1 MTTIS
6 VKEKRFTADRLL
18 PACWYLTVFSAPF
31 GDCLLRI
38 ELPIGG
44 HFSLFRGMILLT
56 CAVYLVHLLCRRE
69 NPFRGLSRPEKWFAV
84 LAVCMLIYGLASVL
98 WSVSLGAWFSK
109 LFTMCQM
116 FALVFLF
123 LKLCRDPKVMRVTMW
138 IMGLTVLIT
147 ALGGLAELWHGPYFD
162 TPYRDYSYVFFNKAF
177 YAPIFTFYNPNGL
190 TVYLLFSLECL
201 YLYMAHVWQEPAG
214 TRDKRLLWAL
224 TAGMSLTVF
233 LCCAAGGRLSLL
245 AIPVILLG
253 LALWLLL
260 RYKRGLWIFAAL
272 ALTLSFVY
280 VGENYL
286 QVKYQAEQT
295 AIEIRQLFE
304 KPEQPT
310 PEQPT
315 PEQPIPDDPTPL
327 PPEKNTHGT
336 LYTLTPSVKDTSA
349 YESLSQSDGVR
360 VTLLK
365 DCVQMIRES
374 HGLGI
379 GLGNVE
385 PRLREM
391 DNSGGIY
398 AAHCF
403 IMEVLAE
410 FGIFAFLPLLALG
423 LSILRALW
431 LEFYAALRARDKKRM
446 AMPLLLF
453 FTAIAYAPLSTA
465 NSSSWGIQAMWLYL
479 AVLLFYSGRL
489 SEENRGKT
497 SHLTDIVP

>member
-1 MTTIS
+1 MTTVS
-6 VKEKRFTADRLL
+6 AQAKRFTLDRLL
-18 PACWYLTVFSAPF
+18 LVCWYLTVFSAPF

-38 ELPIGG
+38 ALPIGG
-44 HFSLFRGMILLT
+44 HFFLFRGMILLT

-69 NPFRGLSRPEKWFAV
+69 NPFRGLSRPEKWFVV

-116 FALVFLF
+116 FAMTFLF
-123 LKLCRDPKVMRVTMW
+123 LKLCRAPKVMHNTMW
-138 IMGLTVLIT
+138 IMGITVLIT

-177 YAPIFTFYNPNGL
+177 YAPIFTLYNPNGFA
-190 TVYLLFSLECL
+190 TYLLFTLECL
-201 YLYMAHVWQEPAG
+201 VLYMAYNWKTPASV
-214 TRDKRLLWAL
+214 RDKRLLWVF
-224 TAGMSLTVF
+224 TAGMCLTLF
-233 LCCAAGGRLSLL
+233 LCCADGGRLSLL
-245 AIPVILLG
+245 SILILLLG
-253 LALWLLL
+253 LAVWLLL
-260 RYKRGLWIFAAL
+260 RYKKGLWIFAAL

-310 PEQPT
+310 P
-315 PEQPIPDDPTPL
+315 DDPTPP

-349 YESLSQSDGVR
+349 YESLSQSDGIR
-360 VTLLK
+360 MTLLK

-379 GLGNVE
+379 GLGSVE
-385 PRLREM
+385 LRIKEF
-391 DNSGGIY
+391 DNTAGIG
-398 AAHCF
+398 AVHCF
-403 IMEVLAE
+403 VMEVLTE

-465 NSSSWGIQAMWLYL
+465 NASSWGLQAMWFYL
-479 AVLLFYSGRL
+479 AVLLLYSGQP
-489 SEENRGKT
+489 SESSLE
-497 SHLTDIVP
+497 

>member
-1 MTTIS
+1 MTTVS
-6 VKEKRFTADRLL
+6 AQAKRFTLDRLL
-18 PACWYLTVFSAPF
+18 LVCWYLTVFSAPF

-38 ELPIGG
+38 ALPIGG
-44 HFSLFRGMILLT
+44 HFFLFRGMILLT

-69 NPFRGLSRPEKWFAV
+69 NPFRGLSRPEKWFVV

-116 FALVFLF
+116 FAMTFLF
-123 LKLCRDPKVMRVTMW
+123 LKLCRAPKVMHNTMW
-138 IMGLTVLIT
+138 IMGITVLIT

-177 YAPIFTFYNPNGL
+177 YAPIFTLYNPNGFA
-190 TVYLLFSLECL
+190 TYLLFTLECL
-201 YLYMAHVWQEPAG
+201 VLYMAYNWKTPASV
-214 TRDKRLLWAL
+214 RDKRLLWVL
-224 TAGMSLTVF
+224 TAGMCLTLF
-233 LCCAAGGRLSLL
+233 LCCADGGRLSLL
-245 AIPVILLG
+245 SIPILLLG
-253 LALWLLL
+253 LAVWLLL
-260 RYKRGLWIFAAL
+260 RYKKGLWIFAAL

-315 PEQPIPDDPTPL
+315 PEQPIPDDPTPP

-360 VTLLK
+360 MTLLK

-391 DNSGGIY
+391 DNSDGIY

-453 FTAIAYAPLSTA
+453 FTTIAYAPLSTA

-479 AVLLFYSGRL
+479 AMLLLYSGQP
-489 SEENRGKT
+489 SESSLE
-497 SHLTDIVP
+497 

>member
-1 MTTIS
+1 MTTVS
-6 VKEKRFTADRLL
+6 AQAKRFTLDRLL
-18 PACWYLTVFSAPF
+18 LVCWYLTVFSAPF

-44 HFSLFRGMILLT
+44 HFFLFRGMILLT

-69 NPFRGLSRPEKWFAV
+69 NPFRGLSRPEKWFVV
-84 LAVCMLIYGLASVL
+84 LAVCMLAYGLVSVL

-138 IMGLTVLIT
+138 IMGITVLIT

-177 YAPIFTFYNPNGL
+177 YAPIFTLYNPNGFA
-190 TVYLLFSLECL
+190 TYLLFTLECL
-201 YLYMAHVWQEPAG
+201 VLYMAYNWKTPASV
-214 TRDKRLLWAL
+214 RDKRLLWVL
-224 TAGMSLTVF
+224 TAGMCLTLF
-233 LCCAAGGRLSLL
+233 LCCADGGRLSLL
-245 AIPVILLG
+245 SIPILLLG
-253 LALWLLL
+253 LAVWLLL
-260 RYKRGLWIFAAL
+260 RYKKGLWIFAAL

-286 QVKYQAEQT
+286 QVKFQAEQT

-310 PEQPT
+310 PEQP
-315 PEQPIPDDPTPL
+315 IPDDPTPP

-349 YESLSQSDGVR
+349 YESLSQSDGAR

-379 GLGNVE
+379 GLGSVE
-385 PRLREM
+385 LRIKEF
-391 DNSGGIY
+391 DNTAGIG
-398 AAHCF
+398 AVHCF
-403 IMEVLAE
+403 VMEVLTE

-465 NSSSWGIQAMWLYL
+465 NASSWGLQAMWFYL
-479 AVLLFYSGRL
+479 AVLLLYSGQP
-489 SEENRGKT
+489 SESSLE
-497 SHLTDIVP
+497 